1 MKNKLNELETLLN
14 KKCNDECSN
23 CNYKRECEEYT
34 KLSYKKEND
43 VKYPCRNCE
52 YFKICGNT
60 NRTQKCNGRKLKDKK
75 ITY

>member
-34 KLSYKKEND
+34 KLSYKKKKMMLNIHVEIVNILKFVETQIEHKNAMEEN
-43 VKYPCRNCE
+43 
-52 YFKICGNT
+52 
-60 NRTQKCNGRKLKDKK
+60 
-75 ITY
+75 